1 VEDKG
6 YTAQRSR
13 VVTKG
18 LNLFDNKMRSGVGVT
33 ASMMQN
39 GGGAGQI
46 KLIFT
51 LYEIFVSSRIC
62 IKNGMC
68 GILVI
73 KG

>member
-1 VEDKG
+1 
-6 YTAQRSR
+6 
-13 VVTKG
+13 
-18 LNLFDNKMRSGVGVT
+18 MRSGVGVT

-51 LYEIFVSSRIC
+51 LYEIFVSFRIC

-73 KG
+73 KVWGFLFYLIQCRYDNESGEETED